1 MTGNFH
7 RNSDKDRLYVTRK
20 EGGRGLKSFEESY
33 TSRMVSLRR
42 HIENDKINNH
52 YLQNVEHNEKDRILR
67 IGEEFERLH
76 LGEKAKDIDQGKKA
90 GKYVKDNIKKQSKES
105 WLKKKQ
111 HGYLV
116 KQATSSQDIDTQLT
130 NEWLKDG
137 KFSSHNEGFLLAIQE
152 QEIDT
157 RGLRKSRERDIAI
170 KATMPSICRLCGKQE
185 ENIFHII
192 ASCSYFSSNHYL
204 HARHNPVAKEV
215 YHEFTTQTSGEEQ
228 NQKKSREMP
237 SAILKVNGAEVWW
250 DRQVTTLTKIPHNK
264 PDIIIWDG
272 TNNECKIIDICVPLD
287 TNLELRDTTKRNNY
301 VELVDQLQRI
311 YPKYKYCIIP
321 IIIGALGT
329 VPKNLKE
336 NLKKV
341 GIPEDK
347 IDNTIRNMQK
357 LALLGTLKIV
367 KNFQKM

>member
-1 MTGNFH
+1 MNGVTVRELEEGEPYRYLGQDEIIGYDGKLNKDRVRSEYFRRVKKIWTSELNARNKSTAQNTFAIPVLVPIIGILDWTLAEIEEIDKRTRKILCMTGNFH

-137 KFSSHNEGFLLAIQE
+137 KFSSHNEGFLFAIQE

-157 RGLRKSRERDIAI
+157 RGLRKSRERDMAI
-170 KATMPSICRLCGKQE
+170 KATMPSICRLCGKKE

-228 NQKKSREMP
+228 NQKKSWEMP
-237 SAILKVNGAEVWW
+237 PAILKVNGAEVWW

-264 PDIIIWDG
+264 PASSSG
-272 TNNECKIIDICVPLD
+272 MVP
-287 TNLELRDTTKRNNY
+287 TMNVRS
-301 VELVDQLQRI
+301 
-311 YPKYKYCIIP
+311 
-321 IIIGALGT
+321 
-329 VPKNLKE
+329 
-336 NLKKV
+336 
-341 GIPEDK
+341 
-347 IDNTIRNMQK
+347 
-357 LALLGTLKIV
+357 
-367 KNFQKM
+367 